1 MKILKIILSIIRWF
15 IGVTFILA
23 SFGGIISGEYIT
35 AIIVMLIGL
44 FCLPPITNMIFNKN
58 SVTSNGFLGFL
69 QNLNFDG
76 TTKMIN
82 SLDYN
87 DKTNLISNINQEISN
102 SKKPINDK
110 KKYNIGKE
118 VYKKALQ
125 NALLDLHISE
135 KEKQFLE
142 DIITNFNINTID
154 VSKIKQEFSN
164 KAVENLIKKS
174 YDDKILTDEEKNEI
188 FILAEYL
195 NMPKDKVENI
205 RLNIATSLLKT
216 ALNEKLSDKRLSPSE
231 ETELIEI
238 LNNLKI
244 EKEQIS
250 SIVPKKSLDELAYA
264 KLLWNLDN
272 GIFYTIP
279 NPPITLKKS
288 EECYFALNAKL
299 MERKIIHKG
308 YSQRSQGISIPIVKG
323 VRYRVGSGRSVPIK
337 EEITLKH
344 PGSIYLTNLRIV
356 FSSGSKS
363 FEIPFS
369 KLLTFNVYSDGIEF
383 ILNNKNF
390 LMQMNN
396 KELELYAVGMS
407 SSIRNYVDGN
417 NENLNSAM
425 KEIET
430 NETFIEL

>member
-1 MKILKIILSIIRWF
+1 MKVLKIILSVIRWI

-23 SFGGIISGEYIT
+23 SLGGIISGDYIT
-35 AIIVMLIGL
+35 ALIVMLIGL
-44 FCLPPITNMIFNKN
+44 LCLPPVTNKLFNKN
-58 SVTSNGFLGFL
+58 AVSSGGFLGFL
-69 QNLNFDG
+69 QNLNFDSSN
-76 TTKMIN
+76 KMIN
-82 SLDYN
+82 SLNFN
-87 DKTNLISNINQEISN
+87 DKTNLISTVNQEIAN
-102 SKKPINDK
+102 SSKPINDK

-118 VYKKALQ
+118 IYRRALQ

-135 KEKQFLE
+135 KEKNHLE
-142 DIITNFNINTID
+142 EIISNFNLNLID
-154 VSKIKQEFSN
+154 VLNIKKIFCH
-164 KAVENLIKKS
+164 KAVESLIKKS

-195 NMPKDKVENI
+195 NMPKEKIENI
-205 RLNIATSLLKT
+205 RLNVATSLLKT
-216 ALNEKLSDKRLSPSE
+216 ALNEKLSDKRLSPKE
-231 ETELIEI
+231 ETELNEI
-238 LNNLKI
+238 LSNLKI

-250 SIVPKKSLDELAYA
+250 TIVPKKSLDELAYA

-344 PGSIYLTNLRIV
+344 PGSIYLTNLRII

-390 LMQMNN
+390 LMQMNG

-407 SSIRNYVDGN
+407 SAIRNFVDGE
-417 NENLNSAM
+417 NESINSAM
-425 KEIET
+425 KEIEN
-430 NETFIEL
+430 NETFIDL